1 MKKIISMLLL
11 AVFVCITAA
20 GCSIEVE
27 EKEPDKYSYYYLNQS
42 ETSLRKE
49 AYNPKEETGENMLRE
64 LMQYVSSKK
73 APEDGIP
80 LLPENVILNSYD
92 FQDSTLVIDFKGGY
106 REMSRAR
113 EVLTRAGIVMT
124 FLQIPEIERV
134 RFTLEGQELT
144 DSRNNKIG
152 EMTRQSFLN
161 LSRKNM
167 DSYRYDTFTLY
178 FTDKSGQKLVKE
190 KRNIY
195 YRRTLPKES
204 VVLEQLAKGPMEEGH
219 YPVIS
224 ESSVALSAII
234 ADRICYIDM
243 NRAFQEESPDIAE
256 NVHVYA
262 VENSLLDSCEADKVQ
277 ISNEGNMEGN
287 LKTSMPLYTFYQK
300 NEDLVEQEASNS

>member
-1 MKKIISMLLL
+1 
-11 AVFVCITAA
+11 
-20 GCSIEVE
+20 
-27 EKEPDKYSYYYLNQS
+27 
-42 ETSLRKE
+42 
-49 AYNPKEETGENMLRE
+49 
-64 LMQYVSSKK
+64 
-73 APEDGIP
+73 
-80 LLPENVILNSYD
+80 
-92 FQDSTLVIDFKGGY
+92 
-106 REMSRAR
+106 MSRAR

-167 DSYRYDTFTLY
+167 DSYRYATFTLY

-195 YRRTLPKES
+195 YRETLPKES

-234 ADRICYIDM
+234 ADRI
-243 NRAFQEESPDIAE
+243 
-256 NVHVYA
+256 
-262 VENSLLDSCEADKVQ
+262 LLYRYEPGFSGR
-277 ISNEGNMEGN
+277 IS
-287 LKTSMPLYTFYQK
+287 
-300 NEDLVEQEASNS
+300 

>member
-1 MKKIISMLLL
+1 MKRIISMLLL
-11 AVFVCITAA
+11 AVFVCVTAA
-20 GCSIEVE
+20 GCSIEVQ

-42 ETSLRKE
+42 ETSLKKE
-49 AYNPKEETGENMLRE
+49 AYEPKEETGENMLRE

-73 APEDGIP
+73 APEDGLP
-80 LLPENVILNSYD
+80 LLPESVVLNSYD
-92 FQDSTLVIDFKGGY
+92 FQDSTLVIDFNSGY
-106 REMSRAR
+106 QEMSRAR

-124 FLQIPEIERV
+124 FLQIPETV
-134 RFTLEGQELT
+134 EGQELT

-152 EMTRQSFLN
+152 EMTKQSFLE
-161 LSRKNM
+161 LSGKNM

-219 YPVIS
+219 YAVIP

-243 NRAFQEESPDIAE
+243 NRAFQEEAPDIAE
-256 NVHVYA
+256 NVQLYA
-262 VENSLLDSCEADKVQ
+262 VVNSLLDSCEADKVQ
-277 ISNEGNMEGN
+277 ISIEGSMEGN

-300 NEDLVEQEASNS
+300 NEELVQQETPNS